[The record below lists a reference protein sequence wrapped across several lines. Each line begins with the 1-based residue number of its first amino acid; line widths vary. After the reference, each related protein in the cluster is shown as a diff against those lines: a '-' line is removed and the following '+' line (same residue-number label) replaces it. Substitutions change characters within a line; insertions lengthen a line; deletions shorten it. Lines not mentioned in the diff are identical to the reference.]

1 MGIKGIKSL
10 IKKHV
15 PDAIKELKLNEIS
28 GKTVCIDS
36 SILLYK
42 YSFVYNADNFH
53 ILGFLHKIIEL
64 QDHNIK
70 MIFVFD
76 GKPPEAKREILNKR
90 KEQNIKLKE
99 QIETLKESVK
109 SVTIFEEAFI
119 DSDNEV
125 EESEI
130 KKAKEIHKKINALEK
145 NVKKVTRQHS
155 LDVMELLKSLGI
167 PFLISETEAEKGCV
181 FLQKNGYSDYIL
193 TEDTDCL
200 TFGGTNVIFNKKND
214 YFVCYLDKVLEGL
227 ELTHEAFVDL
237 CILCGCD
244 YTCTIPKVGPVTA
257 LNAIKKY
264 NSIEKYIENTKVSL
278 PEAFNYQIARELF
291 KVDKENE
298 LTENVKN
305 KENLTKVLIRW
316 NLNSFISKFHFYEIL
331 TFNLI

>member
-1 MGIKGIKSL
+1 L
-10 IKKHV
+10 IKKYA
-15 PDAIKELKLNEIS
+15 PDSISDISLKDLN

-42 YSFVYNADNFH
+42 YKHIYNGDNFH

-99 QIETLKESVK
+99 QITTLKESIK
-109 SVTIFEEAFI
+109 DINFEEFI

-125 EESEI
+125 ENVEI
-130 KKAKEIHKKINALEK
+130 KKVKEIHKKINALEK

-200 TFGGTNVIFNKKND
+200 TFGGTNIIFNKKND
-214 YFVCYLDKVLEGL
+214 YFACYLDKVLEGL
-227 ELTHEAFVDL
+227 ELTQESFVDL

-305 KENLTKVLIRW
+305 K
-316 NLNSFISKFHFYEIL
+316 
-331 TFNLI
+331 